1 MTEIQ
6 AQIIEMLRQGNSY
19 STIQEELCVSS
30 KTISATKKAFMGGE
44 NSSNDRL
51 SSTFL
56 QHDPDPPP
64 RTGNWKTIDSSQQN
78 LNNYQPK
85 KTQKNMSNYNSVI
98 DDDDYIDKEDE
109 PVTKLSLEKLRLQLE
124 HEREMQ
130 KLEAISD
137 KEDREYRLR
146 EKEIQLNRDQ
156 FDAVQRQKSD
166 EMRAL
171 LFRIK
176 KLTEQCEDGEYS
188 YEDVDSMH
196 DDATELLSDCE
207 KYCFINEIKFEESEY
222 QTILSS
228 IISTF
233 EEFLDSTDEDDSN
246 DLEFDED
253 LEESISKVNFRKF

>member
-6 AQIIEMLRQGNSY
+6 AQIIEMLRKGNSY

-30 KTISATKKAFMGGE
+30 KTISATKKAFLESE
-44 NSSNDRL
+44 NRSNDRL

-56 QHDPDPPP
+56 QHEPDPPP
-64 RTGNWKTIDSSQQN
+64 WIGNRETINSSQQN
-78 LNNYQPK
+78 SNNYQPK
-85 KTQKNMSNYNSVI
+85 KTKKNMSNYNSVV
-98 DDDDYIDKEDE
+98 DDDDFENEE
-109 PVTKLSLEKLRLQLE
+109 PVTRLSLEKLRLQLE

-130 KLEAISD
+130 KLEAIND
-137 KEDREYRLR
+137 KEDREYRLKER
-146 EKEIQLNRDQ
+146 EIQLKRDQ

-196 DDATELLSDCE
+196 DDAAKLLSDCE

-222 QTILSS
+222 HTILSS